1 MRPTARVVPDRPP
14 FFSVEVAGDALAW
27 FVAPSPA
34 EGAGRVLWAR
44 RQMRQARDAAS
55 AAVVSIEERA
65 DALAAEF
72 AALTPDDMARA
83 TEVVDALERLDDERI
98 SAQMALTAATQA
110 VMGETVGKAWQ
121 DPARLLEALDGP
133 SGGVPPVYHAAKVGP
148 VTLTPP
154 MVRGAAVYEELSAVY
169 SVADIAKMY
178 NAILEKCGRSRLL
191 RAPGVRA
198 SLDFFGLRRD
208 MPSSQ

>member
-1 MRPTARVVPDRPP
+1 
-14 FFSVEVAGDALAW
+14 
-27 FVAPSPA
+27 
-34 EGAGRVLWAR
+34 
-44 RQMRQARDAAS
+44 
-55 AAVVSIEERA
+55 
-65 DALAAEF
+65 
-72 AALTPDDMARA
+72 MARP
-83 TEVVDALERLDDERI
+83 
-98 SAQMALTAATQA
+98 SA
-110 VMGETVGKAWQ
+110 
-121 DPARLLEALDGP
+121 PLEALDGP

>member
-1 MRPTARVVPDRPP
+1 M
-14 FFSVEVAGDALAW
+14 
-27 FVAPSPA
+27 
-34 EGAGRVLWAR
+34 LWAR

-121 DPARLLEALDGP
+121 DPARLWRP
-133 SGGVPPVYHAAKVGP
+133 
-148 VTLTPP
+148 
-154 MVRGAAVYEELSAVY
+154 
-169 SVADIAKMY
+169 
-178 NAILEKCGRSRLL
+178 
-191 RAPGVRA
+191 
-198 SLDFFGLRRD
+198 
-208 MPSSQ
+208 